1 MNDLLTT
8 KEVANL
14 HKISEARVR
23 QLILEG
29 KLPSKKFGRFNL
41 IKKRDLSKVQFQGKA
56 GRPRKITKSEEN
68 AA

>member
-14 HKISEARVR
+14 HNISETRVR

-29 KLPSKKFGRFNL
+29 KLPSQKFGRFNL
-41 IKKRDLSKVQFQGKA
+41 IKRRDLSRVRFQGKA
-56 GRPRKITKSEEN
+56 GRPRKLNSVEDKV
-68 AA
+68 A